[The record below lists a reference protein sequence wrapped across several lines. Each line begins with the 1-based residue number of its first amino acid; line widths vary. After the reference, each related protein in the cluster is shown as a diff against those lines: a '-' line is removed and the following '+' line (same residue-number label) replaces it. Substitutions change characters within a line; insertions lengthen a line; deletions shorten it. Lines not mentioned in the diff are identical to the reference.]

1 MTFDPSRLGEWSDT
15 GRFDV
20 SPQQVAAYASATNE
34 PPRRYPAGAAAP
46 PVFALLPA
54 IDVYP
59 QQVERLFGQTLASM
73 GSVHGEHDLLIDQ
86 PVLAGTTVS
95 TRVAVTGVHVKASG
109 TAVVVQIESRGEHGT
124 LLNTQYAVQFLRGF
138 DAGASAGA
146 QPPAWLARNAAR
158 DERPAA
164 STTLKVDPDQAR
176 RYAEA
181 SGDFGDYTL
190 DDGAARRA
198 ASPANPARRLHHG
211 PGRPGRDHRLRGG
224 DPARL
229 RRLAVRFSAPC
240 FPGDQLTTTIWPLRD
255 DVPRASVV
263 FEVTDQEGRKA
274 DHERHPRRRARDRG
288 LHRRHRWSARFD
300 PAALQAWTAT
310 RTFLVD
316 PDACPVCAP
325 RQNEADPERWA
336 SGMAPPCSAWSPPSR
351 TCTSPAGQRA
361 RRAARRPAACTAST
375 TCTTTGR

>member
-20 SPQQVAAYASATNE
+20 SPQQVAAYAAATNE
-34 PPRRYPAGAAAP
+34 PPREYRAGAAAP

-86 PVLAGTTVS
+86 PVLAGTAVS

-181 SGDFGDYTL
+181 SGDYGDYTL
-190 DDGAARRA
+190 DDDAARRA
-198 ASPANPARRLHHG
+198 GFPRPILHG
-211 PGRPGRDHRLRGG
+211 ACTMALAGRAVTIACADG

-240 FPGDQLTTTIWPLRD
+240 FPGDRLTTTIWPLHD

-263 FEVTDQEGRKA
+263 FEVTDADGRKVITNGIA
-274 DHERHPRRRARDRG
+274 EV
-288 LHRRHRWSARFD
+288 SA
-300 PAALQAWTAT
+300 
-310 RTFLVD
+310 
-316 PDACPVCAP
+316 
-325 RQNEADPERWA
+325 
-336 SGMAPPCSAWSPPSR
+336 
-351 TCTSPAGQRA
+351 
-361 RRAARRPAACTAST
+361 
-375 TCTTTGR
+375 

>member
-1 MTFDPSRLGEWSDT
+1 MTFDPGRLGEWSDT

-20 SPQQVAAYASATNE
+20 SPEQAAAYAAATNE
-34 PPRRYPAGAAAP
+34 PPAEYPAGAAAP

-86 PVLAGTTVS
+86 PVRTGAAVS

-109 TAVVVQIESRGEHGT
+109 TAVVVQIESRGEGGT

-158 DERPAA
+158 DDKPAA

-181 SGDFGDYTL
+181 SGEYGDYTL
-190 DDGAARRA
+190 DDDAARRDGF
-198 ASPANPARRLHHG
+198 PRPILHG
-211 PGRPGRDHRLRGG
+211 ACTMALAGRAVTIACADG

-240 FPGDQLTTTIWPLRD
+240 FPGDQLTTTVWRLRD

-263 FEVTDQEGRKA
+263 FEVTDAGGRKVITNGIA
-274 DHERHPRRRARDRG
+274 EV
-288 LHRRHRWSARFD
+288 SA
-300 PAALQAWTAT
+300 
-310 RTFLVD
+310 
-316 PDACPVCAP
+316 
-325 RQNEADPERWA
+325 
-336 SGMAPPCSAWSPPSR
+336 
-351 TCTSPAGQRA
+351 
-361 RRAARRPAACTAST
+361 
-375 TCTTTGR
+375 